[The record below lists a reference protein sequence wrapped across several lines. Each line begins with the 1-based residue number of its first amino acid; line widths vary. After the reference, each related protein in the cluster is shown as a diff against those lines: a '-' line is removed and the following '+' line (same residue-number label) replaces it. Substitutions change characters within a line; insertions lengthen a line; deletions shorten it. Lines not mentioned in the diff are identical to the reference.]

1 MQNFIELA
9 PGLKISRIVTGLWQ
23 IADMERH
30 GKILDPLETSVHM
43 KSYADTGFTSFDMA
57 DHYGSSEIIAG
68 TFKNNYQL
76 KDNVKLFT
84 KWVPKPGKINRTDV
98 KEAVKTALNRMQQS
112 SIDLMQFHAWHY
124 PDPSWLDGLF
134 YLKELKE
141 EGLIKHIGVTNF
153 DSAHLNIALATGIP
167 IVSNQICHSLI
178 DQRANKEMVNICNQ
192 YGAKIL
198 AFGTLAGG
206 FLTGKW
212 LNKPEPSFTDLSTWS
227 EMKYKRFIDAAG
239 GWDIYQHLLKT
250 VKQVADKHN
259 VSIANISSR
268 YILENP
274 AVASIIIG
282 ARLGQSEHIDENKR
296 VLNIDLDLEDLTSI
310 QNAQQKL
317 KPISGDCGDEYR
329 KPPFLTASG
338 DLSHHLENIPKVFEI
353 ETISKTRSQIYSG
366 TIWEEF
372 AGYSRAVKEGNSIY
386 ISGTTATHKTKIIGG
401 NDPAAQTH
409 FVIDK
414 IEAALESFGA
424 KLSDVVRTRIF
435 VNNIN
440 DWEPIARVHGKRF
453 GRINP
458 ANTLVESKLV
468 GEGYLVEIE
477 AKAIIQS

>member
-1 MQNFIELA
+1 MQNSIELA

-30 GKILDPLETSVHM
+30 GKILDPLETSVNM
-43 KSYADTGFTSFDMA
+43 KPYADTGFTSFDMA

-76 KDNVKLFT
+76 KENVKLFT
-84 KWVPKPGKINRTDV
+84 KWVPKPGKISKADV
-98 KEAVKTALNRMQQS
+98 DEAIKKALDRMQQS
-112 SIDLMQFHAWHY
+112 SIDLLQFHAWYY

-134 YLKELKE
+134 YLKELKD
-141 EGLIKHIGVTNF
+141 EGLIKQIGVTNF
-153 DSAHLNIALATGIP
+153 DADHLQIALASGIP

-178 DQRANKEMVNICNQ
+178 DQRANNEMVKICQQ
-192 YGAKIL
+192 YGTKIL

-206 FLTGKW
+206 FLTDKW
-212 LNKPEPSFTDLSTWS
+212 LNKPEPSLAELTTWS

-239 GWDIYQHLLKT
+239 GWKVYQYLLKT
-250 VKQVADKHN
+250 VKQIADKHH

-274 AVASIIIG
+274 EVASIIIG
-282 ARLGQSEHIDENKR
+282 ARLGESEHIEDNKR
-296 VLNIDLDLEDLTSI
+296 ILNIDLDLEDLELI
-310 QNAQQKL
+310 KNAQQKL
-317 KPISGDCGDEYR
+317 KPIIGDCGDEYR

-353 ETISKTRSQIYSG
+353 EKISETRSQIFSG
-366 TIWEEF
+366 TVWEEF

-386 ISGTTATHKTKIIGG
+386 ISGTTATHKTKMIGG

-453 GRINP
+453 GGINP